1 MKEVLN
7 KMVKSRKF
15 WYGFSMIM
23 IILFSNHIGISPVKV
38 NTLCTIGVAL
48 IIAQGVA
55 DINKK
60 DCCMDQEK
68 KECKKKKK

>member
-15 WYGFSMIM
+15 WYGFTTVILV
-23 IILFSNHIGISPVKV
+23 LFSNHLGISPVKV
-38 NTLCTIGVAL
+38 NTLCTIVVAL

-55 DINKK
+55 DINK
-60 DCCMDQEK
+60 DCCNYKAK
-68 KECKKKKK
+68 K

>member
-1 MKEVLN
+1 MKEVLT
-7 KMVKSRKF
+7 KMFKSRKF
-15 WYGFSMIM
+15 WYGFTMVMIV
-23 IILFSNHIGISPVKV
+23 LFSNHIGIDAVKV

-60 DCCMDQEK
+60 DCCDS
-68 KECKKKKK
+68 KKKK

>member
-1 MKEVLN
+1 MKEMLT
-7 KMVKSRKF
+7 KMFKSRKF
-15 WYGFSMIM
+15 WYGFSMIL
-23 IILFSNHIGISPVKV
+23 IVLFSNHIGISAVKV

-60 DCCMDQEK
+60 DCCMDQET

>member
-15 WYGFSMIM
+15 WYGFTTVMLV
-23 IILFSNHIGISPVKV
+23 LFSNHLGISPVKV
-38 NTLCTIGVAL
+38 NTLCTIAVAL

-55 DINKK
+55 DINK
-60 DCCMDQEK
+60 CQK
-68 KECKKKKK
+68 KECKKK